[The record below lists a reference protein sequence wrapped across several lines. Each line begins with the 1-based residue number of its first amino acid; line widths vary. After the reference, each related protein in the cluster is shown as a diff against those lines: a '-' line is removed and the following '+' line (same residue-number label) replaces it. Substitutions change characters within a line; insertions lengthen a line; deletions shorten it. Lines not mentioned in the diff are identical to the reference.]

1 MRKLWT
7 AILILAAII
16 GFCTWNTWHV
26 DQICKDTSALLRQ
39 AEISC
44 TRGDFEGA
52 QDLILSSQSI
62 WNRHEGFLGMA
73 LRHTESDDIG
83 ILYPPLLETCRQKDL
98 EEFNRR
104 NLELIA
110 TLKHLS
116 RMEIPYYFNV
126 L

>member
-7 AILILAAII
+7 ALLILAAII
-16 GFCTWNTWHV
+16 GFCTWTTWHV
-26 DQICKDTSALLRQ
+26 DQICQDTSQLLQ
-39 AEISC
+39 EAESC
-44 TRGDFEGA
+44 CARGDFEGA
-52 QDLILSSQSI
+52 GELVFSSQSI
-62 WNRHEGFLGMA
+62 WNQHEGFLGMA

-83 ILYPPLLETCRQKDL
+83 ILFPPLLESCRQKDR